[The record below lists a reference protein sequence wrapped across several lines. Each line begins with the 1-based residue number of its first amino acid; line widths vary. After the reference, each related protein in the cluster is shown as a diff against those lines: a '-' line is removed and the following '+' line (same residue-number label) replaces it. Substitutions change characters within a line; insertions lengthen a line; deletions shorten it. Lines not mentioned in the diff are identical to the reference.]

1 MKMRLNFW
9 FSTTLFFL
17 LTAIP
22 SAHARDMHGRM
33 GLGYNGQFASTQQ
46 TNGVPAISIR
56 YGLTSRMQVE
66 VIGGFYSGINGTGV
80 AALKFMQTIHPETY
94 MNFYWLAAG
103 GYVGAG
109 GKSGTEWL
117 GGLGTEFFIPGI
129 ESVGFAFETG
139 LSYENL
145 TSSSFVLKTF
155 GLSFINVGMHFYF

>member
-1 MKMRLNFW
+1 MRLNFGLLVILATLT
-9 FSTTLFFL
+9 FSTE
-17 LTAIP
+17 
-22 SAHARDMHGRM
+22 SAYARDMHGRM

-56 YGLTSRMQVE
+56 YGLSSRAQVE
-66 VIGGFYSGINGTGV
+66 VIGGFYSGLNGTGV

-109 GKSGTEWL
+109 GRSGTEWL

-129 ESVGFAFETG
+129 ESIGFAFETG
-139 LSYENL
+139 LSFENL